1 MNIKALSK
9 LKIGAKKG
17 AALLKAL
24 AHPERLLI
32 LCQLVDG
39 EKNVGELLTHSG
51 LSQSAFSQHLGVLR
65 RKKIVE
71 TRKEMQLVYYR
82 LVDKPARQ
90 LLQLLHNIYC

>member
-9 LKIGAKKG
+9 LKIGAKKS
-17 AALLKAL
+17 ATLLKAL

-32 LCQLVDG
+32 LCQLVDS
-39 EKNVGELLTHSG
+39 EKNVGELLIHSG
-51 LSQSAFSQHLGVLR
+51 LSQSACSQHLGVLR

-82 LVDKPARQ
+82 LVDVPTLKV
-90 LLQLLHNIYC
+90 LQLLHDIYC